1 MILTDKAKELFYEWL
16 GKMHRPTWVM
26 MFEGKSQITQNAYF
40 IEWLDSVGVYICVY
54 PRKGNKIVVF
64 DVCINYEL
72 HSVWSTRQ
80 EATTEAIKKAN
91 EIINL
96 NQ

>member
-16 GKMHRPTWVM
+16 EKMHRPTWVM
-26 MFEGKSQITQNAYF
+26 MFEGKSQITQKAYF
-40 IEWLDSVGVYICVY
+40 IEWLSTLNHIGDDTIEQMLIDSIIAYG
-54 PRKGNKIVVF
+54 KI
-64 DVCINYEL
+64 
-72 HSVWSTRQ
+72 S

>member
-1 MILTDKAKELFYEWL
+1 
-16 GKMHRPTWVM
+16 M
-26 MFEGKSQITQNAYF
+26 MFEGKSQITQKAYF
-40 IEWLDSVGVYICVY
+40 IEWLSTLCHIGDDTIEQMLIDSIIAYG
-54 PRKGNKIVVF
+54 KI
-64 DVCINYEL
+64 
-72 HSVWSTRQ
+72 S